1 LLKEA
6 HEHTHSGH
14 QDIARTLANL
24 SRFAYWPLLSRDVK
38 TYVNACQTCKA
49 TRAVNII
56 PQDIAPPQPWDS
68 VSMDIV
74 TRLPRTTRGFDAIAI
89 FVEAQTH
96 YVRIVPI
103 NKAVNGTQFAT
114 IFHDTIF
121 RHYGIPKVFISNKK
135 T

>member
-1 LLKEA
+1 MLKEA
-6 HEHTHSGH
+6 HLGH
-14 QDIARTLANL
+14 QDIARTLANS
-24 SRFAYWPLLSRDVK
+24 SRFAYWPLLSRGIK
-38 TYVNACQTCKA
+38 TYVNACQICKA
-49 TRAVNII
+49 TRSVNVI

-68 VSMDIV
+68 VSVDIM
-74 TRLPRTTRGFDAIAI
+74 TRLPRSTRGFDAIAI

-103 NKAVNGTQFAT
+103 NKSVNDTQFAT